1 MHEKLSIADLQNRL
15 ELRHYKNDYTPARE
29 DLVLVIGGKKVGTL
43 QNFVT
48 FTGHAKS
55 GKSTYLAGT
64 IARALSFDAKI
75 KSIDLVLPEKRR
87 KLCLFDTEQSEHD
100 FYSSLN
106 KIKNMA
112 KIETLPQWFNAY
124 AVRED
129 DADVIKQMIEVYLIN
144 NPDCSVLIIDGLL
157 DLIHTFNDE
166 IIAKQLIQWLKFITK
181 KYNILVIGV
190 IHLTKKDNNTLGH
203 LGSAL
208 DRYSQSVVEITK
220 DVESGTMVMQ
230 PRLMRSDLEFDAVA
244 IKYNN
249 GDYVECLPP
258 AILPTNKKR

>member
-1 MHEKLSIADLQNRL
+1 MINKSITEINDRL
-15 ELRHYKNDYTPARE
+15 LLRHYKRDYVPAKE
-29 DLVLVIGGKKVGTL
+29 DVVLVIGGKKCGTL

-75 KSIDLVLPEKRR
+75 RSIDLVLPEKRR

-100 FYSSLN
+100 FYASLD
-106 KIKNMA
+106 KIKRMA
-112 KIETLPQWFNAY
+112 CIDVLPERFNAF

-129 DADVIKQMIEVYLIN
+129 DTDVIKQMIEVYLIN

-157 DLIHTFNDE
+157 DCIDNFNDE
-166 IIAKQLIQWLKFITK
+166 KESKKLIQWLKYITK
-181 KYNILVIGV
+181 KYNVLVIGV

-208 DRYSQSVVEITK
+208 DRYSQSVVEISK
-220 DVESGTMVMQ
+220 DVESGTMIMQ
-230 PRLMRSDLEFDAVA
+230 PRLMRSDLEFDTLA
-244 IKYNN
+244 ITYRS

-258 AILPTNKKR
+258 AILPNTKKR